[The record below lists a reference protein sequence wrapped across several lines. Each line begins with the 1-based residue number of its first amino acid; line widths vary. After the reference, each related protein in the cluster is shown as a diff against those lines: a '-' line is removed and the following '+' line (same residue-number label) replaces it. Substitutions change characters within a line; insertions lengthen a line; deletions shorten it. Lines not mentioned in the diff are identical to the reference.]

1 MTYKQKVQTVM
12 ANNLPQYQQKE
23 QPPLISS
30 HSTQQNDHDLGRWK
44 SMSCIGISTKCG
56 GFNDNLK
63 DVFFL
68 LFSLRLIS

>member
-1 MTYKQKVQTVM
+1 M

-56 GFNDNLK
+56 GFNDIQLTNWI
-63 DVFFL
+63 
-68 LFSLRLIS
+68 FSPTAIQKEK